1 MSATI
6 FSVSW
11 VWALCKNKFG
21 QLTGPHTGSSCHCS
35 DVEADKQD
43 GKGEKQQGAKGV
55 LAVWRVQLTIAK
67 LGADWLLAASCAHP
81 CRSSAARCESIL
93 CLAYITTFL
102 LGKTPMHPFPF
113 ILSHPYQYTSHL
125 RSSNMSKLPCE
136 SMISQCLSFSPE
148 PPGSYP
154 PVSLRSA
161 YWRVPFLKQTASS
174 CSVPC
179 QDRNL
184 SLAQAQHPELTGSSY
199 EKVWQTQVKRPE

>member
-1 MSATI
+1 M
-6 FSVSW
+6 
-11 VWALCKNKFG
+11 
-21 QLTGPHTGSSCHCS
+21 
-35 DVEADKQD
+35 
-43 GKGEKQQGAKGV
+43 
-55 LAVWRVQLTIAK
+55 QLTIAK

-136 SMISQCLSFSPE
+136 SLISQCLSFSPE
-148 PPGSYP
+148 PSGSYP